1 MKFVIAMAFAAPL
14 FAQPCTYVVTPASF
28 NIGAAVTPGS
38 VLVTQTPGSAC
49 GSYIASTKDKW
60 LHINEPSGGLP
71 GSSITFTADAN
82 LGAAQRVGGMV
93 IGLQTVTVTQAGA
106 NCAFGMTPAK
116 QTFPV
121 GGGPGVLNVQAN
133 CSWTASSNASWLSV
147 SAFGISDTTVA
158 YSVAPN
164 ICVSPRDGT
173 ITLQTSLANPPTL
186 AVTQDGSPANISLSA
201 YSATAG
207 PAASNDRITVTTG
220 LACPWSASSDVS
232 WISITVG
239 SSGTGNGG
247 ISYHL
252 LENTSA
258 QRTGSIRVGALTYTI
273 TQLAPAP
280 PPVVLSAVANA
291 ANYSTDAVS
300 PGEIVALFGVNL
312 GPASLVTLE
321 VRDGTVTS
329 LLAGTQVL
337 FDGVAAP
344 MIYTLNGQV
353 SAVVPYAVAGKD
365 STQVQVQYQGVA
377 SNTLTMPVRA
387 ATPAIFSLDK
397 SGLGPGAILNQ
408 DNSINSTG
416 NPAPR
421 LSVISIYCTGGGIT
435 APPSADGELIG
446 LPLRLLAQTPVVTIG
461 GVNAPVKYSGAAP
474 TAVAGLTQINVEVP
488 AGLSPSLALPVIVK
502 IGDFLS
508 TGGVTVAV
516 K

>member
-291 ANYSTDAVS
+291 ANYGTDAGS
-300 PGEIVALFGVNL
+300 PVACAAGHAAMDVIEEEKLCDRANEIGEIMRATLAGVRDRNRLRCIGDIRGLGAMIAFELVKDGDAARPDADLTKALVQAAARRGLIILSCGVRSNVIRL
-312 GPASLVTLE
+312 LVPLTAPDAIVKEGLTILEQALLE
-321 VRDGTVTS
+321 V
-329 LLAGTQVL
+329 
-337 FDGVAAP
+337 
-344 MIYTLNGQV
+344 
-353 SAVVPYAVAGKD
+353 VP
-365 STQVQVQYQGVA
+365 
-377 SNTLTMPVRA
+377 R
-387 ATPAIFSLDK
+387 
-397 SGLGPGAILNQ
+397 
-408 DNSINSTG
+408 
-416 NPAPR
+416 
-421 LSVISIYCTGGGIT
+421 
-435 APPSADGELIG
+435 
-446 LPLRLLAQTPVVTIG
+446 
-461 GVNAPVKYSGAAP
+461 
-474 TAVAGLTQINVEVP
+474 
-488 AGLSPSLALPVIVK
+488 
-502 IGDFLS
+502 
-508 TGGVTVAV
+508 
-516 K
+516 